1 MANYG
6 ICPGGTCPTPALNS
20 PLEQSGLPRSVL
32 EKGRFTVIPF
42 SFELSG
48 DEKVDSY
55 RIPTN
60 YDFYLTF
67 INSYY
72 DREFYILLR
81 DDFRSEDLMVSPVR
95 ISLVSGD
102 GRLPFILPRP
112 HLFNG
117 GTTITVQVSDTVTGS
132 PPTSNIQIALIGYK
146 MVRTS
151 R

>member
-1 MANYG
+1 MAN
-6 ICPGGTCPTPALNS
+6 TRACPTPALTS
-20 PLEQSGLPRSVL
+20 PLEQSGVSKAII

-42 SFELSG
+42 NFELSG
-48 DEKVDSY
+48 DEKTDSY

-72 DREFYILLR
+72 DRDFYMLLR

-95 ISLVSGD
+95 ASLVSGD
-102 GRLPFILPRP
+102 ARLPFILPRP

-117 GTTITVQVSDTVTGS
+117 GTTITVQVSDTLTGS
-132 PPTSNIQIALIGYK
+132 PPASTIQIALIGYK
-146 MVRTS
+146 IVKIGR
-151 R
+151 